1 MITMTSTAMARNAMG
16 TIITTTM
23 TSARSSTVTHMIT
36 ITRNMVTRTL
46 ILVTGTII
54 PMDLTTT
61 IYTIM
66 ATATIIRP
74 GSTIR
79 RMRPISIGAPCP
91 ASAAR

>member
-1 MITMTSTAMARNAMG
+1 MG

-36 ITRNMVTRTL
+36 ITIMRNMVTHTL
-46 ILVTGTII
+46 ILVTGTIVRT
-54 PMDLTTT
+54 DLIT
-61 IYTIM
+61 IIHTIT